1 MEVIFG
7 TTSDRKKNDLQ
18 NIINQ
23 LGLELQV
30 LSMDDIG
37 WNRGD
42 IIEDGST
49 IEENSLIK
57 AKAIHSFC
65 KDNNIDMPI
74 ITDDAGLFVE
84 SLDNK
89 PGVFT
94 SRYGDDELALNPQ
107 LPEYQCVLKLLREL
121 KDIKNRDAV
130 YRCCVTIM
138 LPDGSSYQKFGESN
152 GTIAENIIGDL
163 TKPYFYSVFILQGTK
178 VTFNRLKDEELNNT
192 YRYRALKESLHLLV
206 MKWL

>member
-57 AKAIHSFC
+57 AKAIRSFC
-65 KDNNIDMPI
+65 NDNNIHIPI

-138 LPDGSSYQKFGESN
+138 LPDDSSYQKFGESN

-163 TKPYFYSVFILQGTK
+163 TKPYFYSVFILHGTM
-178 VTFNRLKDEELNNT
+178 VAFNQLKGEELNNT
-192 YRYRALKESLHLLV
+192 YRYQALKESLLSLV
-206 MKWL
+206 MK